1 MLTIGSNGT
10 GPHQITLH
18 PDGQTLVVG
27 LGGILTHPD
36 YDRIKLNLGTM
47 EPALILMDRS
57 FGEILARFQPS
68 HELPPLVAM
77 YNNGRYEEIAFGEAI
92 HRELGNYIA
101 SIVAHPENDL
111 VAIASPVG
119 GTALIFNGRSGEVV
133 EKATIADCA
142 GVEALAGGDF
152 LVSSGRGTLVRMGK
166 GKPAAE
172 IASMPVQWDHHLV

>member
-1 MLTIGSNGT
+1 
-10 GPHQITLH
+10 
-18 PDGQTLVVG
+18 
-27 LGGILTHPD
+27 
-36 YDRIKLNLGTM
+36 
-47 EPALILMDRS
+47 
-57 FGEILARFQPS
+57 
-68 HELPPLVAM
+68 M

-152 LVSSGRGTLVRMGK
+152 LVSSGRGKLVRMGK